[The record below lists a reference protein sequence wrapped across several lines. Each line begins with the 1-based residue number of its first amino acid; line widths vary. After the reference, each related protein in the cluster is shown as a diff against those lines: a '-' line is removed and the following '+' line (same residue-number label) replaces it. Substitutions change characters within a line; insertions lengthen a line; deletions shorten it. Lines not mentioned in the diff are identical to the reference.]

1 MTREAVARVA
11 AAENSCSSREQADR
25 IPFTLV
31 GCCEDHH
38 HHPSIWRGRRRM
50 SQRNTERLTRNSWSS
65 SLSTVAPGRHNIS
78 TVHREPS
85 TLNRSIEKQEY
96 FPRNITEKHKNTR
109 IFCCLTTIRN
119 VGNPILISKSVF
131 KTSKLVPETI
141 LWSFLQKVRTFITLL
156 WICIWNEIIFY
167 EMNKFVN
174 IYE

>member
-1 MTREAVARVA
+1 MKRKLIKKKTLIRNSFDLPHHQIPTEGNMTREAVARVA

-78 TVHREPS
+78 TVYREPS
-85 TLNRSIEKQEY
+85 TLDRNIEIQEY
-96 FPRNITEKHKNTR
+96 SKKHYRETWNTR

-119 VGNPILISKSVF
+119 VGNPIWISKSVF
-131 KTSKLVPETI
+131 QISSIK
-141 LWSFLQKVRTFITLL
+141 
-156 WICIWNEIIFY
+156 Y
-167 EMNKFVN
+167 
-174 IYE
+174 

>member
-1 MTREAVARVA
+1 MKRKLIKKKTLIRNSFDLPHHQIPTEGNMTREAVARVA

-131 KTSKLVPETI
+131 QISSIK
-141 LWSFLQKVRTFITLL
+141 
-156 WICIWNEIIFY
+156 Y
-167 EMNKFVN
+167 
-174 IYE
+174 